1 MRFSVILKSGRMR
14 LFSIFATIAIMCFE
28 FANCLASTSAPH
40 LKDSRLYE
48 LANEVTVKVGQKL
61 KKDRPIYLIGMG
73 GDTTSDIKM
82 MTACFQYYQEVD
94 LQQARE
100 LVLGV
105 VGDYLAVINNSAE
118 IRPYLHEYPFTA
130 KNLLIQ
136 IWTYKSDGHR
146 LPPDQIQAIDVIDG
160 VITYYQH
167 LPETY
172 VRKAVCKES
181 YEQAVQLI
189 AASNNAETD
198 QNPKKRKMLPRSE
211 IFSSEDCKFITLQGE
226 ISDGRYYAPQGVFS
240 CQAFD
245 FGEGE
250 YKSQDVLFDEAAC
263 VGFYDSE
270 GNFKKAEVIFD
281 PGLEKRRLDEAAL
294 KIVFNNF
301 GIGILENVDDA
312 EGIEILEEEM
322 INGYMY
328 FVAISIKKMSVLIAS
343 NGEHMSSTRGY
354 LVFQDKD
361 KYVLLSNQ
369 EVTLPEQLHNPKK
382 HLKKLKREILEFRK
396 TFEFGS
402 SPAVLSE
409 DKKETA

>member
-1 MRFSVILKSGRMR
+1 
-14 LFSIFATIAIMCFE
+14 MCFE